1 MRGDRAGRRLR
12 IEIAYTDERMTNW
25 DYAVQQTLRTG
36 ILIAVSVVSV
46 VATAQ
51 MPVAELP
58 RVRIN
63 TSWDQPTG
71 GKTWNAHTS
80 EDFSAALAKSNPGD
94 VIVLDAG
101 ASYVGKFEIPAK
113 NNPEKKWIYIVSSA
127 IAKLPEGK
135 RVGPSDAPNMPRLI
149 TTSATPVLLAAAGA
163 NHWRLAGL
171 EVTSESKVV
180 PRDSISG
187 NGFTYL
193 LIGSEAQAQPMPDSI
208 TVDRCFIHGSPVQD
222 IKQGVQANASNY
234 AVVDSCISDIHAQ
247 GMDSQA
253 VLAFDTPGP
262 IKLANNYLEAAG
274 ENVMFGGSGRNSN
287 RGVPSDIEIRN
298 NNLFKPLDWAEPGIS
313 LRPNPKWVVK
323 NAFELKSARRVLFD
337 GNVIENVW
345 AAAQSGFA
353 VLLTVR
359 TSQSGDFAVVSDVT
373 ITNNIL
379 KNVVSGFGALAKD
392 DECGGPVF
400 EKCQNAGAQ
409 ENWYIANNLIL
420 FYDPNKPG
428 GYRNIGLSING
439 GFDRMHGSYGVLQD
453 LVFQHNTMAS
463 LSSSPC
469 RASLFFGVG
478 RRKPPFSNIT
488 DNIWVM
494 DNVLC
499 RPPTGDFGLQ
509 GTGGLTQYMGDSSN
523 HFGLDKRFYG
533 NVIPVYADDRV
544 EHYPSHNLV
553 TSKQLRWVDPTKGDY
568 DLAEPKWTQT
578 TDGKPAGVNSSALPQ
593 MSVTVR

>member
-1 MRGDRAGRRLR
+1 
-12 IEIAYTDERMTNW
+12 
-25 DYAVQQTLRTG
+25 
-36 ILIAVSVVSV
+36 
-46 VATAQ
+46 
-51 MPVAELP
+51 
-58 RVRIN
+58 
-63 TSWDQPTG
+63 
-71 GKTWNAHTS
+71 
-80 EDFSAALAKSNPGD
+80 
-94 VIVLDAG
+94 
-101 ASYVGKFEIPAK
+101 
-113 NNPEKKWIYIVSSA
+113 
-127 IAKLPEGK
+127 
-135 RVGPSDAPNMPRLI
+135 
-149 TTSATPVLLAAAGA
+149 
-163 NHWRLAGL
+163 
-171 EVTSESKVV
+171 
-180 PRDSISG
+180 
-187 NGFTYL
+187 
-193 LIGSEAQAQPMPDSI
+193 
-208 TVDRCFIHGSPVQD
+208 
-222 IKQGVQANASNY
+222 
-234 AVVDSCISDIHAQ
+234 
-247 GMDSQA
+247 
-253 VLAFDTPGP
+253 
-262 IKLANNYLEAAG
+262 
-274 ENVMFGGSGRNSN
+274 
-287 RGVPSDIEIRN
+287 
-298 NNLFKPLDWAEPGIS
+298 
-313 LRPNPKWVVK
+313 
-323 NAFELKSARRVLFD
+323 
-337 GNVIENVW
+337 
-345 AAAQSGFA
+345 